1 MFNIKKAITSAL
13 VAVLAVASIT
23 GCTTAKNK
31 ANTGSGNNAELNSVK
46 HLNIAYQPA
55 PGYLPIQ
62 VARDNGWVEEALKE
76 AGYSD
81 VVVTFTEFESGPPEN
96 ESFAAGQQDVGVMG
110 NVPSILGKAAG
121 QDRTYIGISANGE
134 ETEAIV
140 VPADSDI
147 KSIADLKGKKIGLVV
162 GSICENLV
170 YNLLATEGLT
180 LDDVE
185 LVNLATSEQQV
196 ALETGEVDAIATW
209 QPTLSKITK
218 DGNNV
223 ELADGAGGIFLAENT
238 IFGNS
243 DYIKQN
249 PEIVQIFIRQY
260 ARAAYEVANNKEEY
274 AKKYVDKYGLD
285 EELLYKALKDDYF
298 PIAFGEI
305 DIEDL
310 QKTSDFLFETGKAS
324 VNVNVR
330 ESIDESFGQDEQ
342 VQAYLKGEK

>member
-1 MFNIKKAITSAL
+1 ML
-13 VAVLAVASIT
+13 
-23 GCTTAKNK
+23 
-31 ANTGSGNNAELNSVK
+31 
-46 HLNIAYQPA
+46 
-55 PGYLPIQ
+55 
-62 VARDNGWVEEALKE
+62 
-76 AGYSD
+76 
-81 VVVTFTEFESGPPEN
+81 
-96 ESFAAGQQDVGVMG
+96 
-110 NVPSILGKAAG
+110 
-121 QDRTYIGISANGE
+121 SANGE

-238 IFGNS
+238 IFGNT
-243 DYIKQN
+243 DYIKKN

-285 EELLYKALKDDYF
+285 EELLYSALKDDYF